1 MGAHNFFHPE
11 YTVCGQSMTQSQ
23 FVRLQQPLEKKEL
36 SDALVVAVH
45 HSVTGNYK
53 CTTLHVNC
61 SSQRL
66 YATEYSLNRITTVV
80 LVTHNM
86 R

>member
-45 HSVTGNYK
+45 HSVTSN
-53 CTTLHVNC
+53 
-61 SSQRL
+61 
-66 YATEYSLNRITTVV
+66 
-80 LVTHNM
+80 
-86 R
+86 